1 MKDLKRLQSF
11 LSLKGEIVYENFLK
25 NTAIRNPNTGNNK
38 TKEAEENEKKN
49 IMRNENRNKWN
60 SNFHLLSKAWFVL

>member
-49 IMRNENRNKWN
+49 IMRNENRNKSN
-60 SNFHLLSKAWFVL
+60 SNFHLLSKA